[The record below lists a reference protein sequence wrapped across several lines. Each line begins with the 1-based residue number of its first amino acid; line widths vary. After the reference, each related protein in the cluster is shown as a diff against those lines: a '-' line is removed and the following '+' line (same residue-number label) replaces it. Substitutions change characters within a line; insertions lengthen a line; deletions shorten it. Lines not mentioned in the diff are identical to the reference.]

1 MNPYFRMS
9 YGQGHF
15 GPDDRQ
21 RLVERYVGDTSH
33 QSGWHRDAETRGAR
47 DPLVSYEHAGLTL
60 HHKCNLNTSIAPIRA
75 EGSPRR
81 NLCDRE
87 GSPRAG
93 KESAK
98 IDRSR
103 MDRTMRSAQR

>member
-21 RLVERYVGDTSH
+21 RLLERYVGDTSH

-47 DPLVSYEHAGLTL
+47 DPLVSYEHAGLPL
-60 HHKCNLNTSIAPIRA
+60 HHECDLHTDITPIGA
-75 EGSPRR
+75 KSPPRR
-81 NLCDRE
+81 NRCHRE
-87 GSPRAG
+87 GSPPTG
-93 KESAK
+93 EESAK

-103 MDRTMRSAQR
+103 LDRTIRPAQ